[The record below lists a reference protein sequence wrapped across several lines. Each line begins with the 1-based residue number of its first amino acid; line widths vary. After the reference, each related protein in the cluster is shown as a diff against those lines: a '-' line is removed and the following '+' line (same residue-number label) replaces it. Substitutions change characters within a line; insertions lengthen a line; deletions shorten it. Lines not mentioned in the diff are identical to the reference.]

1 MSLFLT
7 NTDEGIG
14 RWHGHPLT
22 VSMYNFTPSKWDFDF
37 YAGMGQAAYQWSRA
51 LRRPITTVAI
61 MEENP
66 PASTPIVFWGGT
78 RERIIALGIFG
89 DVPTNRYGAV
99 SLDASAGSQ
108 ISEEGIWNFDGDDIQ
123 GYVYTRMRGYVVDR
137 GDPFEMIWNTCTHEL
152 GHALGWRGHALMPN
166 DVMFGSPT
174 GRYTL
179 SSVEILHLR
188 RVYPW

>member
-1 MSLFLT
+1 
-7 NTDEGIG
+7 
-14 RWHGHPLT
+14 
-22 VSMYNFTPSKWDFDF
+22 MYNFTPSKWDFDF

-61 MEENP
+61 NTPQP

-78 RERIIALGIFG
+78 QEQINRLGIFEEVHN
-89 DVPTNRYGAV
+89 DSHGAV
-99 SLDASAGSQ
+99 SPAASAGSQ
-108 ISEEGIWNFDGDDIQ
+108 TSREGIWIFDGDEIQ
-123 GYVYTRMRGYVVDR
+123 GFVYTRIRGYIVDR
-137 GDPFEMIWNTCTHEL
+137 GRSYDIVWNACAHEL

-179 SSVEILHLR
+179 SGVEILHLR